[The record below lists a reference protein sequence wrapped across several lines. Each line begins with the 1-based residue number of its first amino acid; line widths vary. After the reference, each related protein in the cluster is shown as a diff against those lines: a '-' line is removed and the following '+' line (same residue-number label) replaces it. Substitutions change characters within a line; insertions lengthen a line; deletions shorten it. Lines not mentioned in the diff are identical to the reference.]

1 MFFKQTTDCFY
12 DFNLFFYIFWY
23 SPANVDASVSFRKW
37 EESKTGDWMT
47 KVLNHVEDSKE
58 DAKKDGVVVPL
69 TVKDYTMKTR
79 YSTPDYVDDLDDDD
93 DDFDADDLYDEE
105 SGEDNLDYESDD
117 DSGNEDS

>member
-1 MFFKQTTDCFY
+1 
-12 DFNLFFYIFWY
+12 
-23 SPANVDASVSFRKW
+23 
-37 EESKTGDWMT
+37 MT

-58 DAKKDGVVVPL
+58 DAKKDGVTVPL

-79 YSTPDYVDDLDDDD
+79 YSTPDVVDDLNDSD

-105 SGEDNLDYESDD
+105 SGEDNLDYESND

>member
-1 MFFKQTTDCFY
+1 
-12 DFNLFFYIFWY
+12 
-23 SPANVDASVSFRKW
+23 
-37 EESKTGDWMT
+37 MT